1 MSTYM
6 VAYSD
11 LTYIHNEIRDEVD
24 QAVRRVLDSNW
35 FILGQE
41 VDRFEEEYAE
51 YCGVKHCIGVGN
63 GLDALHLIL
72 AAYGIGPGDE
82 VIVPANTFIATALAV
97 SYCGATP
104 VFVDADPDTLLL
116 DISQLESRITSRT
129 KAIMAVH
136 LYGRTAEI
144 GLIREIADRHH
155 LKVIEDAAQA
165 HGAVLDGKRTG
176 NLADA
181 AGFSFYPGKNL
192 GAFGDA
198 GAVTTNDGKLAEKIR
213 ALRNYGS
220 EEKYKHIYQG
230 FNSRLD
236 EIQAAILRVKLRYL
250 EEWSRQRQEIA
261 AYYLEQIR
269 NDKLKLPKAPKTES
283 HVWHIF
289 PVFTE
294 EREKF
299 ICHLENC
306 GVKSL
311 IHYPIP
317 VHLQEGY
324 RDLGYHRGD
333 FPVAERL
340 AEQEVSIPLWVGMT
354 EQDKEQVV
362 SALNCF

>member
-1 MSTYM
+1 MEN
-6 VAYSD
+6 VIVYSD
-11 LTYIHNEIRDEVD
+11 LRYIHNEIREEV
-24 QAVRRVLDSNW
+24 QMAVQKVVDNNW
-35 FILGQE
+35 FIMGEEL
-41 VDRFEEEYAE
+41 DAFEREYAA

-72 AAYGIGPGDE
+72 TGYGIGQGDE

-104 VFVDADPDTLLL
+104 VLVDADADSCHL
-116 DISQLESRITSRT
+116 DVAKIEEKITDKT

-136 LYGRTAEI
+136 LYGRVADMEHI
-144 GLIREIADRHH
+144 CEIAKKHN
-155 LKVIEDAAQA
+155 LWVIEDAAQA
-165 HGAVLDGKRTG
+165 HGAVLHGKCVG
-176 NLADA
+176 ALGDA

-198 GAVTTNDGKLAEKIR
+198 GAVTTNDDELARKIR

-220 EEKYKHIYQG
+220 EEKYKHIYKG

-236 EIQAAILRVKLRYL
+236 ELQAAILRVKLRHL
-250 EEWSRQRQEIA
+250 DQWTEERREIA
-261 AYYLEQIR
+261 AYYQKNIK
-269 NDKLKLPKAPKTES
+269 NDKIVCPVQVPAEQ

-294 EREKF
+294 KRDELMRYLDDRG
-299 ICHLENC
+299 I
-306 GVKSL
+306 KSL

-317 VHLQEGY
+317 IHLQEGY
-324 RDLGYHRGD
+324 RELGYQEKD

-340 AEQEVSIPLWVGMT
+340 AKQEVSLPLWVGMS
-354 EQDKEQVV
+354 EHEKQRVV
-362 SALNCF
+362 DALNAF